1 MSLQQVTC
9 LTRLNLSAA
18 FDTNDHSILLKR
30 LLSWFGITSNA
41 QSWTKFYLPNRS
53 FSVNIEG
60 FESSSYQLFY
70 GVSQETVLGPILY
83 STALCKVISDSS
95 SSHKLYADDTQL
107 YHSRLL
113 TSHTI

>member
-18 FDTNDHSILLKR
+18 FDTIDHSVLLKG

-41 QSWTKFYLPNRS
+41 LSWIEFYLLNRS

-60 FESSSYQLFY
+60 SKSSSYQLLY
-70 GVSQETVLGPILY
+70 GVHLEPVLGPILY
-83 STALCKVISDSS
+83 STPLSKVISESS
-95 SSHKLYADDTQL
+95 SSHKLYADG
-107 YHSRLL
+107 
-113 TSHTI
+113 TSIILGC